1 MRESNPPTY
10 SNAFYDRLRGDSLG
24 SAEALVPLVMPL
36 VKPSRVVD
44 LGCGIGTWLSVFKRH
59 GATVLGFDGTW
70 VERDQLLIAASEFVA
85 VDLAAP
91 FDVPGTFDLAV
102 SLEVAEH
109 LPAEAADR
117 LVETLTRLAPV
128 VLFSA
133 AIPNQGGVHHV
144 NERWQSYWAD
154 RFRTH
159 GYDALDC
166 VRPALWRNG
175 SVAYYYAQNTLLYVE
190 RTHLQR
196 HPELVAASR
205 DHLDASC
212 DVVHPALLL
221 ETVDRCAQMQ
231 DRISALEHQCRRLSR
246 AEPGAMP
253 FLTALT
259 ALPGLFAHAVRRR
272 LGAPGHSA

>member
-1 MRESNPPTY
+1 
-10 SNAFYDRLRGDSLG
+10 
-24 SAEALVPLVMPL
+24 V
-36 VKPSRVVD
+36 
-44 LGCGIGTWLSVFKRH
+44 
-59 GATVLGFDGTW
+59 W
-70 VERDQLLIAASEFVA
+70 VERDQLLIAPSEFVA
-85 VDLAAP
+85 VDLTTP
-91 FDVPGTFDLAV
+91 FDVPGTFDMAL

-154 RFRTH
+154 RFRAR
-159 GYDALDC
+159 GYEALDC
-166 VRPALWRNG
+166 IRPALWRDG
-175 SVAYYYAQNTLLYVE
+175 RVAYYYAQNTFLYVE
-190 RTHLQR
+190 GAHLQR
-196 HPELVAASR
+196 HPELLAASR
-205 DHLDASC
+205 QHLHPCC

-221 ETVDRCAQMQ
+221 ETVERCAQLQ
-231 DRISALEHQCRRLSR
+231 DRIATLEDHCRRLSR
-246 AEPGAMP
+246 AEPGAIP

-272 LGAPGHSA
+272 LGAPEHSA